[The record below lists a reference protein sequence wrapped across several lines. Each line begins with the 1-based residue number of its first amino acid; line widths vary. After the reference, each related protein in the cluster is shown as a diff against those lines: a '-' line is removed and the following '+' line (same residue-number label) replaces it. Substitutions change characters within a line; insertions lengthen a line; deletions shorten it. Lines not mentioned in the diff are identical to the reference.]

1 LRPNFTDAYE
11 EHVWDV
17 YGFLAYRVSTR
28 ADAEDLTQLTF
39 ERAFRAWDRY
49 DERRGSLRTWLL
61 AIAKNALTDHHRR
74 DRSTS
79 MRSLSEADDPPVTTE
94 LDHLRLGPDPE
105 IARALSTLTDRER
118 EVIALRFGGDLT
130 GPEIAKLLDLSVA
143 NVQQISSRA
152 LRSLRRQLDPEL
164 APGPPAQR
172 TPPS

>member
-1 LRPNFTDAYE
+1 MRPNFTDAYE

-74 DRSTS
+74 DRSSST
-79 MRSLSEADDPPVTTE
+79 RSLSDADDLPVTTE
-94 LDHLRLGPDPE
+94 LDHARLGPDPE
-105 IARALSTLTDRER
+105 IARALATLTDRER
-118 EVIALRFGGDLT
+118 EVIALRFGGDLN
-130 GPEIAKLLDLSVA
+130 GPEIAKLLDLSLA

-164 APGPPAQR
+164 AAVPPAPR
-172 TPPS
+172 TPPG